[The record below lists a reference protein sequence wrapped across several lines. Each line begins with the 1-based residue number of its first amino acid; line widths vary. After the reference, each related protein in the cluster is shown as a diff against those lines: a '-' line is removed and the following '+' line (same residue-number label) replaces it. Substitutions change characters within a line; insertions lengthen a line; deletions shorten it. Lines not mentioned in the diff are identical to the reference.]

1 MKVFCPE
8 HRRGFF
14 APRQSPI
21 RCENRGHLLGK
32 FDFEGE
38 AKPPYELLWQ
48 YCCNCEHFC
57 PIDFDRD
64 GLERCPVC
72 TRRTSTLYLCNRCYT
87 VSFESNTPLQTKNFT
102 ITSEGVPQP
111 SCPGCL
117 QTASADLHEHACD
130 EINVSFITALT
141 SCPICGERL
150 DVGPSFPSSVTAYLK
165 RTKAA
170 NKLNVTFDYETE
182 LFVPVEDGEFVL
194 VSNRDD
200 TSQPIVL
207 PRSPRLSNRRDFYE
221 LYQDYYHCTRPVV
234 GELHVLEPAYVEAV
248 ENGWKLQASG
258 TLEVVEDQ
266 PKKKAQVAV
275 TPLRLAEQKD
285 QEPPDKVTAI
295 AAPMKTSQV
304 PATAEPAA
312 PCPHCGSLI
321 EARYSFCWK
330 CGKPLS
336 SDTKPAIRAKEN
348 RTAPQLNILL
358 NPDDEELTVQHEER
372 SPGSAPL
379 SWALADAPTHRSP
392 VLGSVLKL
400 IAVALVGV
408 LLSLAFFLLTRS
420 TSSAASSTTQA
431 TTGTAEPD
439 TKPPGS
445 APVVH
450 DVAAKSEPEP
460 QPSSAR
466 PEDELKKLRER
477 RLAAKASDRTEVLK
491 TYVSAERAYPD
502 DYRFPYERAKLAIK
516 AGSDR
521 DSHDEAFA
529 ALSLAAGKAIK
540 TGKAP
545 EMLESLLKDSS
556 GDFQKLSHRHREW
569 IQLQEAL
576 KSKDPKVLNVRVGL

>member
-57 PIDFDRD
+57 PIDFDHD

-234 GELHVLEPAYVEAV
+234 GELHVLEPAYVGAV

-285 QEPPDKVTAI
+285 DEPPDKVTAI

-336 SDTKPAIRAKEN
+336 SDSKPAIRAEEN

-439 TKPPGS
+439 TKPLGS

-491 TYVSAERAYPD
+491 TFVRAEIAYPD

-521 DSHDEAFA
+521 NSHDEAFA